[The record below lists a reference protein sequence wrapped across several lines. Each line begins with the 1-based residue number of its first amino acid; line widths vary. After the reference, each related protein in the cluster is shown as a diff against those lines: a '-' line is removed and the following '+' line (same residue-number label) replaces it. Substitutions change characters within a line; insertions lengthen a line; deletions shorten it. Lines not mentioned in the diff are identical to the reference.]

1 VAIGEMASVPGDEC
15 RRRRRRRRNVG
26 YNEGHN
32 SRG

>member
-1 VAIGEMASVPGDEC
+1 MASVPGDEC